1 MKQLFIL
8 PFLFP
13 CFINMNAQ
21 TVIHEEMLGRPTNKS
36 ITLQIIFLE
45 AAEVAIQY
53 GLSPANYTNQSPW
66 KIYQANEP
74 AEIILDN
81 LLANST
87 YYYRVI
93 HRKPGENIIL
103 TRKQGQ
109 FVTQRPK
116 GTPFSFVIQA
126 DPHLDEQSDSAVYKK
141 CLQNQLE
148 DNPDFMVDLGDV
160 LMADKLKNAS
170 NIITRDTIAFRA
182 KLMRDYYAIQS
193 HAVPMFFVLGN
204 HEGESGW
211 SRNGTANNV
220 AVWGT
225 LERKKYFLNPSPDS
239 FYSGDNTKHDF
250 VDLRENYYAWEWG
263 DAQFI
268 VLDPYWYTN
277 VKPDSLNGW
286 RWTLGKTQY
295 DWLKTTLESSK
306 ATFKFVFSHQ
316 LVGGDKNGR
325 GGTEFAEF
333 YEWGGKNLNKT
344 PGFTQNRPNWYKPV
358 RELLKENKVNIFFH
372 GHDHFF
378 GKQEKDCLIYQE
390 VPQPSHPNFSNV
402 NYAKEYGYFE
412 GLILPN
418 SGHLRINVSPDGVKV
433 EYVKVYLPKNETA
446 NRKNKDIAATYYIP
460 KNYCYDSISTGI
472 PVLWNANYSDELVYP
487 NPANESVTF
496 SFSLRQVEKLTLKI
510 LDVNGKEVKNILNG
524 NAVYPGNY
532 QIEWNGQNDN
542 GQLLPGGI
550 YMYQIH
556 NEKDIISTGKIIL
569 VR

>member
-1 MKQLFIL
+1 
-8 PFLFP
+8 
-13 CFINMNAQ
+13 
-21 TVIHEEMLGRPTNKS
+21 
-36 ITLQIIFLE
+36 
-45 AAEVAIQY
+45 
-53 GLSPANYTNQSPW
+53 
-66 KIYQANEP
+66 
-74 AEIILDN
+74 
-81 LLANST
+81 
-87 YYYRVI
+87 
-93 HRKPGENIIL
+93 
-103 TRKQGQ
+103 
-109 FVTQRPK
+109 
-116 GTPFSFVIQA
+116 
-126 DPHLDEQSDSAVYKK
+126 
-141 CLQNQLE
+141 
-148 DNPDFMVDLGDV
+148 
-160 LMADKLKNAS
+160 
-170 NIITRDTIAFRA
+170 
-182 KLMRDYYAIQS
+182 
-193 HAVPMFFVLGN
+193 GN

-263 DAQFI
+263 DAHFI

-402 NYAKEYGYFE
+402 NYANEYGYFD

-418 SGHLRINVSPDGVKV
+418 SGHLRINVSPNGVKV
-433 EYVKVYLPKNETA
+433 EYV
-446 NRKNKDIAATYYIP
+446 
-460 KNYCYDSISTGI
+460 
-472 PVLWNANYSDELVYP
+472 
-487 NPANESVTF
+487 
-496 SFSLRQVEKLTLKI
+496 KLTLKI

-532 QIEWNGQNDN
+532 QIEWDGQNDS
-542 GQLLPGGI
+542 GQWLPGGI